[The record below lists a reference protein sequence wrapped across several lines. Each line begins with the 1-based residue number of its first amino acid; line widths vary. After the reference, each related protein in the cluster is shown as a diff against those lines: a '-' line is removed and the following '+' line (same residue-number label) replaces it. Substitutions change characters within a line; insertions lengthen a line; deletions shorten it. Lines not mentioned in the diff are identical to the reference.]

1 MEQVKQ
7 VSFGTNI
14 VILKKIRRLPGYAQD
29 AMKITALQRRAKA
42 DGIDLKMKADLYS
55 GETKGKR
62 RAYIAAEVIHPEGKF
77 KKFVYPGKD
86 NRMVENPSFM
96 DRVALLF
103 PKLQE
108 FHKPSLENNPY
119 GTNRV
124 FERIEHL
131 YNKVKNFA
139 AKKDDEKRMMEMLKN
154 TVVIPHP
161 RRTEPFI

>member
-1 MEQVKQ
+1 MEQ

-29 AMKITALQRRAKA
+29 AMKITALQKRAKA
-42 DGIDLKMKADLYS
+42 DGIDLKMKADIRTS
-55 GETKGKR
+55 GKR
-62 RAYIAAEVIHPEGKF
+62 AFIGGEVIHPEGKF
-77 KKFVYPGKD
+77 KKFVYPSKD

-131 YNKVKNFA
+131 YNKVKDFA

-154 TVVIPHP
+154 TVAIPHP